1 MKVKILN
8 SSNPKIKKYIGE
20 VRNYFK
26 MGGCACLEDLKE
38 PGYGIQTSRII
49 DEKKEGNIITIK
61 TKNSTYELEII
72 KE

>member
-26 MGGCACLEDLKE
+26 MGGYACLEDLKE
-38 PGYGIQTSRII
+38 PGYGIKTSKIV
-49 DEKKEGNIITIK
+49 DEKKEGNIITLD
-61 TKNSTYELEII
+61 TKNSTYELEIM